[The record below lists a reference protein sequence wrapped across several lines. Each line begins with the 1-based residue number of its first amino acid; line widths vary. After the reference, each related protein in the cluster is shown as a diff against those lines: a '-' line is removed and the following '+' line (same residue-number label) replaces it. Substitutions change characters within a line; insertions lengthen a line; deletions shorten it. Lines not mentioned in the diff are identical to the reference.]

1 MKPSRSQEMRW
12 GLYALGGDGC
22 ALYKGRGEGLSPK
35 SFREEKKKKKE
46 MQREEQTG
54 QKPGFIIS
62 ILLMKK
68 LRTREVKP
76 VAQGHSAFDS

>member
-1 MKPSRSQEMRW
+1 MLWEEVDVLFIKAEE
-12 GLYALGGDGC
+12 
-22 ALYKGRGEGLSPK
+22 RGFHLSHLE
-35 SFREEKKKKKE
+35 RKE
-46 MQREEQTG
+46 MQREEQTV

-68 LRTREVKP
+68 LRIREVTP

>member
-12 GLYALGGDGC
+12 GLYTLGGGEC
-22 ALYKGRGEGLSPK
+22 ALYKGRGEVLSPK
-35 SFREEKKKKKE
+35 SFRKKKE
-46 MQREEQTG
+46 MQREEQAV

-76 VAQGHSAFDS
+76 VAQGHSAI

>member
-1 MKPSRSQEMRW
+1 MLWEEMDV
-12 GLYALGGDGC
+12 LFIKAEE
-22 ALYKGRGEGLSPK
+22 RGFHLSHLE
-35 SFREEKKKKKE
+35 RKKKKKE

>member
-35 SFREEKKKKKE
+35 SFREEKKKKGNAE
-46 MQREEQTG
+46 GRTNRAETWFYYFHFTYEETEDQRG
-54 QKPGFIIS
+54 
-62 ILLMKK
+62 
-68 LRTREVKP
+68 
-76 VAQGHSAFDS
+76 

>member
-12 GLYALGGDGC
+12 GLYALGGGGC

-35 SFREEKKKKKE
+35 SFREKKKKGNAE
-46 MQREEQTG
+46 GRTV

>member
-1 MKPSRSQEMRW
+1 MLFIKAEE
-12 GLYALGGDGC
+12 
-22 ALYKGRGEGLSPK
+22 RGFHLSHLE
-35 SFREEKKKKKE
+35 RKKKKKGNAE
-46 MQREEQTG
+46 GRTV

>member
-1 MKPSRSQEMRW
+1 MLFIKAEE
-12 GLYALGGDGC
+12 
-22 ALYKGRGEGLSPK
+22 RGFHLSHLE
-35 SFREEKKKKKE
+35 RRKKKGNAE
-46 MQREEQTG
+46 GRTV

>member
-1 MKPSRSQEMRW
+1 MLFIKAEV
-12 GLYALGGDGC
+12 
-22 ALYKGRGEGLSPK
+22 RGFHISHLDS
-35 SFREEKKKKKE
+35 KKKKKE